1 VDLGDPG
8 TAIAE
13 EQDELVEQ
21 EMATFATTGGR
32 QVSATAAAAT
42 ATAGAVP
49 ANNANSEDDSR
60 IAEIVTLLGDHMPS
74 DPSSAHS
81 TYLSGF
87 MSLRLLLLRSSRS
100 PDEDEI
106 VQTLLSSYSSYA
118 SSGRTQSDI
127 ALMLARDFLFL
138 RQHHAAQAAAANQ
151 APQPMIPQNPS
162 PLSPVD
168 GPIAPANEGTLP
180 SMQLGSAASGEAG
193 FMSGLFPS
201 PALTPQQQM
210 QLQQHA
216 AQGGQ
221 AAQGQKR

>member
-1 VDLGDPG
+1 
-8 TAIAE
+8 
-13 EQDELVEQ
+13 
-21 EMATFATTGGR
+21 MATFTTTSGR
-32 QVSATAAAAT
+32 QISATAA
-42 ATAGAVP
+42 AGAVP
-49 ANNANSEDDSR
+49 ANNANSDNDAR

-81 TYLSGF
+81 AYLSGF

-106 VQTLLSSYSSYA
+106 IQTLLSSYSSYA

-138 RQHHAAQAAAANQ
+138 KQHHAAEAAANP
-151 APQPMIPQNPS
+151 AQPMIPQNPS

-168 GPIAPANEGTLP
+168 GPMAPADEESVPT
-180 SMQLGSAASGEAG
+180 MQLGSAASGEAG

-201 PALTPQQQM
+201 PSLTAQQQM

-216 AQGGQ
+216 AQGRQSG
-221 AAQGQKR
+221 QGQKR